1 MKEYS
6 VHFIRVDE
14 QPEEIYFYNT
24 PEEAKWHLH
33 LFDNDDSE
41 LYQKIEVKDRLG
53 NILDKIVFGVE

>member
-6 VHFIRVDE
+6 VHFIRKDE

-24 PEEAKWHLH
+24 PEEADWHLH

-41 LYQKIEVKDRLG
+41 LYRKIEIKDRLG
-53 NILDKIVFGVE
+53 NVLDRIVFEVE